1 MPNTT
6 QTTEKKTA
14 VIRLCGFFACQ
25 IFCVVSLVY
34 FAIVG
39 DIPTAF
45 MAIASVAFV
54 CVPEIVQRAFR
65 FRMPIPL
72 YFVVLL
78 YTVCPLLGFSY
89 KFYYRFEWWD
99 DLLHLFAGVLFALFG
114 AYIPKV
120 LNGKHKC
127 SVVLCALFGFIFSV
141 AIASIWEF
149 IEYGMDSF
157 FGTDMQKDVLLTSMR
172 PSYLL
177 GEIVGLPIDEM
188 ATLGAN
194 DGVLVNGVMLE
205 GYLDVGLIDTMHDM
219 LIETLGALL
228 YTIAYALGKGKY
240 FTLTAYNP
248 PEP

>member
-1 MPNTT
+1 MPNATKT
-6 QTTEKKTA
+6 PEKKTA

-39 DIPTAF
+39 DIPKAF
-45 MAIASVAFV
+45 MSIASVAFV
-54 CVPEIVQRAFR
+54 CVPEIVQRLFR
-65 FRMPIPL
+65 FRIQTPL

-89 KFYYRFEWWD
+89 KFYYLFDWWD
-99 DLLHLFAGVLFALFG
+99 DVLHIFAGVIFAMFG

-120 LNGKHKC
+120 LNGKNEC
-127 SVVLCALFGFIFSV
+127 SLALCALFGFTFSV
-141 AIASIWEF
+141 AIAGIWEF

-177 GEIVGLPIDEM
+177 GEILGLPVDKM
-188 ATLGAN
+188 ATMGAN
-194 DGVLVNGVMLE
+194 DGVFVNGVMLE

-228 YTIAYALGKGKY
+228 YTIAYALGKGKHFV
-240 FTLTAYNP
+240 FTPYRT